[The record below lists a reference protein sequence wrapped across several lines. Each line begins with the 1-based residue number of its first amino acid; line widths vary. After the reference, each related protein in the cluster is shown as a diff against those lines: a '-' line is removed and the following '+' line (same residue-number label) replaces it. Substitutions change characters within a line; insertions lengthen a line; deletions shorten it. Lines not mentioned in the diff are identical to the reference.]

1 MEFGKWGR
9 QEQKPDNEMN
19 RSSLFHF
26 FGQLRP
32 RIRTV
37 SILTWG
43 TERVRQTRGDL
54 RSDREDVGGALLGRG
69 SVNLE
74 GGRAM
79 FRGCDGGAASCGL
92 FVSRADV
99 AAQLRVG
106 CLALEQMFTMN
117 KLPRQ
122 LGKSQWTNQLAFE
135 SVC

>member
-1 MEFGKWGR
+1 
-9 QEQKPDNEMN
+9 MN

-32 RIRTV
+32 RPRIRTL

-54 RSDREDVGGALLGRG
+54 KSEREDVGGALLGGRG

-79 FRGCDGGAASCGL
+79 LRGCDGGAASCGL

-117 KLPRQ
+117 KLPR
-122 LGKSQWTNQLAFE
+122 
-135 SVC
+135 

>member
-1 MEFGKWGR
+1 M
-9 QEQKPDNEMN
+9 
-19 RSSLFHF
+19 
-26 FGQLRP
+26 
-32 RIRTV
+32 

-54 RSDREDVGGALLGRG
+54 RSEREDVGGALLGRG

-79 FRGCDGGAASCGL
+79 LRGCDGGGAASCGGL

-122 LGKSQWTNQLAFE
+122 LGKSPWTNQLAFE